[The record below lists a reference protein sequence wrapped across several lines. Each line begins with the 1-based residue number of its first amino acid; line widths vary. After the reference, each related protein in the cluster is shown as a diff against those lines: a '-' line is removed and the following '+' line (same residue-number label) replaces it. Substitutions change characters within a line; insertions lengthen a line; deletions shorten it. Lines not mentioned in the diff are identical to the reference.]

1 MKAKIFMSLLVLF
14 VAVSMVIGGTFAYF
28 SDSETSLGNTFT
40 AGTLD
45 LKIND
50 GDDNVVAFNVTN
62 MRPGNQPAT
71 SYKLDNVG
79 SINGYLNITAV
90 AVTNLENGITE
101 PEDEAGDTTEAV
113 GELGDVVHIDL
124 YFDNDA
130 SGWWSTG
137 DVRIYEGYV
146 SDMPSMFIVNKV
158 LAAGATQRIVAR
170 LDWWSTSDDN
180 LAQGDSMTID
190 FTFNLSQ
197 NALTTP

>member
-1 MKAKIFMSLLVLF
+1 MKTKLLMSVFLLII
-14 VAVSMVIGGTFAYF
+14 AVSIVAGGSFAYF
-28 SDSETSLGNTFT
+28 SDSETSFDNTFT

-62 MRPGNQPAT
+62 MRSGNQPAT
-71 SYKLDNVG
+71 SYHLRNSG
-79 SINGYLNITAV
+79 SITGYLNITSV
-90 AVTNLENGITE
+90 VVVNDENGIIE
-101 PEDEAGDTTEAV
+101 PEASAGDVTDIL

-137 DVRIYEGYV
+137 DVRIYQGYV
-146 SDMPSMFIVNKV
+146 SDMPANFIVNEAMAPSAV
-158 LAAGATQRIVAR
+158 ERIVAR
-170 LDWWSTSDDN
+170 LDWWDTANDN
-180 LAQGDSMTID
+180 LAQGDTMTID

-197 NALTTP
+197 NMLS

>member
-1 MKAKIFMSLLVLF
+1 MKTKILMSLFLLIITL
-14 VAVSMVIGGTFAYF
+14 SMVAGGSFAYF
-28 SDSETSLGNTFT
+28 SDSETSNGNTFT

-50 GDDNVVAFNVTN
+50 GDENVVGFNVTN

-71 SYKLDNVG
+71 SYKLSNTG
-79 SINGYLNITAV
+79 SISGYLNITSAV
-90 AVTNLENGITE
+90 VVNTENGIIE
-101 PEDEAGDTTEAV
+101 PEASAGDVTDIL

-137 DVRIYEGYV
+137 DVRIYQGYV
-146 SDMPSMFIVNKV
+146 SDMPANFIVNE
-158 LAAGATQRIVAR
+158 AMAPGATERIIAR
-170 LDWWSTSDDN
+170 LDWWSTADDN
-180 LAQGDSMTID
+180 LAQGDTMTIG

-197 NALTTP
+197 NLLS

>member
-1 MKAKIFMSLLVLF
+1 MKTKIIMSFLVLF
-14 VAVSMVIGGTFAYF
+14 VALSMVIGGTFAYF

-50 GDDNVVAFNVTN
+50 GDANVVAFNVTN
-62 MRPGNQPAT
+62 MRPGNQPST

-90 AVTNLENGITE
+90 AVTNSENGITD
-101 PEDEAGDTTEAV
+101 PEADAGDVTASV

-124 YFDNDA
+124 YFDND
-130 SGWWSTG
+130 SDGWWSTG

-146 SDMPSMFIVNKV
+146 SDMPSAFIVNKV

-170 LDWWSTSDDN
+170 LDWWQTADDN

-190 FTFNLSQ
+190 LTFNLSQ
-197 NALTTP
+197 NSLTP